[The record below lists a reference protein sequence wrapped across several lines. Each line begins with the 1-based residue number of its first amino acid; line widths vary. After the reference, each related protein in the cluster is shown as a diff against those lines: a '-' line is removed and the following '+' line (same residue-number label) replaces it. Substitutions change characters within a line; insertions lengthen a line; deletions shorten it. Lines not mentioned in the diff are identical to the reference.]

1 MRCHA
6 CGAVNRRS
14 SSYCGFCGVAFAT
27 VCQKCGHENQPK
39 AQFCSAC
46 GTVLESPPR
55 DQAVERGTSHPAWG
69 ERKQGTVLFADLV
82 GSTQLIAEL
91 DPEQA
96 MERLRPSLGIM
107 RAAVRRFGGTVI
119 RSLGDGIMA
128 VFGVP
133 RTQEAHALLACQAAI
148 AMQRA
153 FESDGDAIKVR
164 VGLHSGEL
172 VVSQDEDRPEPVP
185 HGATIHLANR
195 LEQMAEPGAICLT
208 GDCYRLI
215 KLHCDA
221 RALGPRT
228 AKGFS
233 KPVETYA
240 LLGVKPA
247 VASQQ
252 FRAMNLTP
260 FQGRVEDL
268 RQLQR
273 ALQRSESGDA
283 QVVGISGAAGTGKSR
298 LCYEFAEWSRRR
310 FIPVLEARALVSK
323 QATPLQPVLE
333 FLRLFLEL
341 SSSEDQAAAR
351 DRVQRHPT
359 VAGLDA
365 ATDIPLLCQF
375 LGIDDPEVE
384 VPLRT
389 QRTRQSRLR
398 EILGHMV
405 RQRGE
410 QPYIILIEDLHW
422 LDSGSAEFVG
432 AIVRAIA
439 GTKAMLVVNFRRSY
453 TADWMAQPHY
463 EEIQLDELDAGPTS
477 ALVEQLVGDH
487 AELRAVKARIVE
499 RCGGNPFFAEELVQS
514 LAERGVIRG
523 EKGDYRLGP
532 RSEEDLLPASVQ
544 AIIGARIDALAPP
557 EKNAI
562 HIAAIIGKEFPLSII
577 EEVAGMPREEIET
590 IIDRLHQAQL
600 IEPRFGSSDQEYFF
614 RHPLI
619 QDVAYNEQLKSRRS
633 ELHAAVAVALIRQYS
648 AKLDEFA
655 ALIAHHY
662 EAAGEPARAAIYAA
676 RAAVW
681 IGSAASAQALQ
692 HWHRV
697 LRLLDDQPHTVMH
710 DTLRMR
716 ASGQIAMFGWREG
729 MTAEEARPYIDAA
742 LVWARKIDNS
752 MTSLLLA
759 ADGRIAVASGYS
771 ADDYIAGIQEALT
784 IEGDQGNPGRL
795 ATLNALFCHANFLAG
810 YLTEALEA
818 NDRALQGVRAIDPFD
833 EEFLGLDVEQ
843 WMQSLRGRILV
854 RRGQFDDA
862 EACLQKVLAIETSLL
877 DPAVQFIPHLA
888 FVDLAC
894 FRDDAEL
901 AREHASRIVQ
911 IAEKGQNPYLQ
922 VYALGCSGAA
932 LFAEKDF
939 DGAASKLTEGVT
951 FAQSAKAALE
961 FEPEM
966 MASLADC
973 HYGAGAFGQ
982 AVSVA
987 KQAIELAQ
995 RRGARMAECRASII
1009 YSAALVA
1016 AQGERPKKALPLK
1029 FDQAEKL
1036 IEMTGASVFSKRLTR
1051 ERALTLRKLNPCGA
1065 QEE

>member
-1 MRCHA
+1 MRCPA
-6 CGAVNRRS
+6 CDATNRPS
-14 SSYCGFCGVAFAT
+14 SRYCGFCGAALAMA
-27 VCQKCGHENQPK
+27 CQHCGHKNQPT

-46 GTVLESPPR
+46 GSVLSPVPGE
-55 DQAVERGTSHPAWG
+55 QAAEGRTSRPPWG

-96 MERLRPSLGIM
+96 MERLRPSLGLM
-107 RAAVRRFGGTVI
+107 RAAVKRFGGTVI

-153 FESDGDAIKVR
+153 FESDSHAIKVR
-164 VGLHSGEL
+164 IGLHSGEL

-195 LEQMAEPGAICLT
+195 LEQMAAPGAICLT
-208 GDCYRLI
+208 GDCYRQV
-215 KLHCDA
+215 KLHCDV
-221 RALGPRT
+221 RALGRRN
-228 AKGFS
+228 AKGFA

-260 FQGRVEDL
+260 LHGREKDLQALRHALRRSETGDGRV
-268 RQLQR
+268 
-273 ALQRSESGDA
+273 
-283 QVVGISGAAGTGKSR
+283 VGVSGAAGTGKSR
-298 LCYEFAEWSRRR
+298 LCYEFAERCRRGA
-310 FIPVLEARALVSK
+310 IPVLEARALVSE

-333 FLRLFLEL
+333 FLRLFLGL
-341 SSSEDQAAAR
+341 SASEDEAVAR
-351 DRVQRHPT
+351 DRIAQHPA

-365 ATDIPLLCQF
+365 ETDIPLLCQF
-375 LGIDDPEVE
+375 LGIDGPDAE
-384 VPLRT
+384 VPLRGSGA
-389 QRTRQSRLR
+389 RRSRLR
-398 EILGHMV
+398 RILGQMV
-405 RQRGE
+405 RQRAA
-410 QPYIILIEDLHW
+410 QPFLILIEDLHW
-422 LDSGSAEFVG
+422 LDSGSAEFVDE
-432 AIVRAIA
+432 IVQAIA
-439 GTKAMLVVNFRRSY
+439 ATKAMLVVNFRQAY
-453 TADWMAQPHY
+453 TAAWMDQPHY
-463 EEIQLDELDAGPTS
+463 EEIALRELDAEQTA
-477 ALVEQLVGDH
+477 ALVEELVGPH
-487 AELRAVKARIVE
+487 PELRPVKRRIVA

-514 LAERGVIRG
+514 LSERGVVRG
-523 EKGDYRLGP
+523 ERGSYRLGP
-532 RSEEDLLPASVQ
+532 RSDEDLLPASVQ
-544 AIIGARIDALAPP
+544 AIIGARIDALAPQ
-557 EKNAI
+557 EKTVI

-577 EEVAGMPREEIET
+577 EDVAGMPRAQIEAV
-590 IIDRLHQAQL
+590 IDRLHRAQL
-600 IEPRFGSSDQEYFF
+600 IEPRFASSDQEYFF

-619 QDVAYNEQLKSRRS
+619 QDAAYNEQLKSRRS
-633 ELHAAVAVALIRQYS
+633 ELHAAVAGALTHRYS
-648 AKLDEFA
+648 ARLDEFS

-697 LRLLDDQPHTVMH
+697 LRLLEDQPHSVMY

-742 LVWARKIDNS
+742 LGWARKIDNS

-784 IEGDQGNPGRL
+784 IEGAQGNPGRM
-795 ATLNALFCHANFLAG
+795 ATLNALFCHANWRAG
-810 YLTEALEA
+810 YLSAALEA
-818 NDRALQGVRAIDPFD
+818 NGRALQDVKAVLPFD

-843 WMQSLRGRILV
+843 WMNCLRGRILV
-854 RRGQFDDA
+854 RQGRFDEA
-862 EACLQKVLAIETSLL
+862 EGCLGRVLSTEAARL
-877 DPAVQFIPHLA
+877 DPAVQLIPHLA
-888 FVDLAC
+888 YVDLAY
-894 FRDDAEL
+894 FRGDAAM
-901 AREHASRIVQ
+901 AREHAARVVQ

-922 VYALGCSGAA
+922 VYALGCSGTA
-932 LFAEKDF
+932 LLIEEDF
-939 DGAASKLTEGVT
+939 LGAARKLTEGVDY
-951 FAQSAKAALE
+951 AQSAKAALE

-973 HYGAGAFGQ
+973 YHRLGEPER
-982 AVSVA
+982 AVSIA
-987 KQAIELAQ
+987 RRTIELAQ
-995 RRGARMAECRASII
+995 RRGARMAECRAAII
-1009 YSAALVA
+1009 YSAALIAVSGKRRQA
-1016 AQGERPKKALPLK
+1016 PPPLK
-1029 FDQAEKL
+1029 FDQAEEL
-1036 IEMTGASVFSKRLTR
+1036 IRVTGASVFSERLAR
-1051 ERALTLRKLNPCGA
+1051 ERALMSGKLYSCGT